1 MSNYNTYDF
10 NPDTPF
16 IPISGDCTCNCGD
29 VIVDVD
35 GIMEAIE
42 DAKNEVKEQIQE
54 QFKDTNKHIQEQFK
68 DTNKHICCSTEH
80 IIDKIPCM
88 CNVATKKDI
97 QNAVD
102 KVNQHTDSKFDEVDF
117 IKNFT
122 DLNNE
127 IKKLNKNGE

>member
-16 IPISGDCTCNCGD
+16 IPISGDCACNCGD

-42 DAKNEVKEQIQE
+42 DAKNEVKEQLQE
-54 QFKDTNKHIQEQFK
+54 QFKDTNKHI
-68 DTNKHICCSTEH
+68 HCSTEH

>member
-35 GIMEAIE
+35 GILEAIE
-42 DAKNEVKEQIQE
+42 DAKNEVKEQ
-54 QFKDTNKHIQEQFK
+54 IQEQFK

>member
-1 MSNYNTYDF
+1 MEMSNYNTYDF

-16 IPISGDCTCNCGD
+16 IPINGDCTCNCGD

-42 DAKNEVKEQIQE
+42 DAKNEVKEQLQE
-54 QFKDTNKHIQEQFK
+54 QFKDTNRHI
-68 DTNKHICCSTEH
+68 HCSTEH
-80 IIDKIPCM
+80 IIDMIPCM
-88 CNVATKKDI
+88 CNVATKQDI

-122 DLNNE
+122 DLNND

>member
-54 QFKDTNKHIQEQFK
+54 QFKDTNKHI
-68 DTNKHICCSTEH
+68 CCSTEH

-102 KVNQHTDSKFDEVDF
+102 KVNHHTDIKFDEVDF

>member
-1 MSNYNTYDF
+1 MILHMSNYNTYDF

-54 QFKDTNKHIQEQFK
+54 QFKDTNKHI
-68 DTNKHICCSTEH
+68 CCSTEH

-97 QNAVD
+97 QNAVE

>member
-42 DAKNEVKEQIQE
+42 DAKNEVKEQ
-54 QFKDTNKHIQEQFK
+54 IQEQFK

>member
-10 NPDTPF
+10 NADTTF
-16 IPISGDCTCNCGD
+16 IPISNDCTCNCGD

-42 DAKNEVKEQIQE
+42 SAKNEVKEQMQE
-54 QFKDTNKHIQEQFK
+54 QFNATNKHI
-68 DTNKHICCSTEH
+68 DCSTAH
-80 IIDKIPCM
+80 VLDKMPCM
-88 CNVATKKDI
+88 CNVATKGDI
-97 QNAVD
+97 QKAID
-102 KVNQHTDSKFDEVDF
+102 EVNQHTDSKFDEVDF

-127 IKKLNKNGE
+127 IKKLNKNEE

>member
-10 NPDTPF
+10 NTDTPF

-42 DAKNEVKEQIQE
+42 DAKNEVKEQL
-54 QFKDTNKHIQEQFK
+54 QEQFK

>member
-16 IPISGDCTCNCGD
+16 IPISGDCNCGD

-42 DAKNEVKEQIQE
+42 DAKNEVKEQIQDTKNEVKE
-54 QFKDTNKHIQEQFK
+54 QILEQFK
-68 DTNKHICCSTEH
+68 DTNKHICRSTEH

-97 QNAVD
+97 QNAFE
-102 KVNQHTDSKFDEVDF
+102 KVNQHTYSKFDEVDF

>member
-42 DAKNEVKEQIQE
+42 DAKNEVKEQL
-54 QFKDTNKHIQEQFK
+54 QEQFK

-102 KVNQHTDSKFDEVDF
+102 KVNQHTHSKFDEIDF
-117 IKNFT
+117 KSQFQN
-122 DLNNE
+122 LNNQ
-127 IKKLNKNGE
+127 LNNIQNGN

>member
-42 DAKNEVKEQIQE
+42 DAKNEVKEQL
-54 QFKDTNKHIQEQFK
+54 QEQFK

-102 KVNQHTDSKFDEVDF
+102 KVNHHTDIKFDEVDF

>member
-16 IPISGDCTCNCGD
+16 IPISGDCNCGD

-42 DAKNEVKEQIQE
+42 DAKNEVKEQIQDTKNEVKE
-54 QFKDTNKHIQEQFK
+54 QIQEQFK

-102 KVNQHTDSKFDEVDF
+102 TVNQHTDSKFDEVDF

>member
-1 MSNYNTYDF
+1 MEMSNYNTYDF

-42 DAKNEVKEQIQE
+42 DAKNEVKEQL
-54 QFKDTNKHIQEQFK
+54 QEQFK

-88 CNVATKKDI
+88 CNVATKTDI

>member
-42 DAKNEVKEQIQE
+42 DVKNEVKEQL
-54 QFKDTNKHIQEQFK
+54 QEQFK

>member
-42 DAKNEVKEQIQE
+42 DAKNEVKEQL
-54 QFKDTNKHIQEQFK
+54 QEQFK

-80 IIDKIPCM
+80 IIDKIHCM

>member
-42 DAKNEVKEQIQE
+42 DAKNEVKEQLQE
-54 QFKDTNKHIQEQFK
+54 QFKDTNK
-68 DTNKHICCSTEH
+68 NICC
-80 IIDKIPCM
+80 
-88 CNVATKKDI
+88 
-97 QNAVD
+97 
-102 KVNQHTDSKFDEVDF
+102 
-117 IKNFT
+117 
-122 DLNNE
+122 
-127 IKKLNKNGE
+127 

>member
-1 MSNYNTYDF
+1 MEMSNYNTYDF

-42 DAKNEVKEQIQE
+42 DAKNEVKEQLQE
-54 QFKDTNKHIQEQFK
+54 QFKDTNKHI
-68 DTNKHICCSTEH
+68 HCSTEH
-80 IIDKIPCM
+80 IIDMIPCM
-88 CNVATKKDI
+88 CNVATKQDI

>member
-42 DAKNEVKEQIQE
+42 DAKNEVKEQL
-54 QFKDTNKHIQEQFK
+54 QEQFK

>member
-10 NPDTPF
+10 NTDTTF
-16 IPISGDCTCNCGD
+16 IPISNDCTCNCGD

-42 DAKNEVKEQIQE
+42 SAKNEVKEQMQEQFKDTKEQLQE
-54 QFKDTNKHIQEQFK
+54 QFKDTNKHI
-68 DTNKHICCSTEH
+68 HCSTEH

>member
-54 QFKDTNKHIQEQFK
+54 QFKDTNKHI
-68 DTNKHICCSTEH
+68 CCSTEH
-80 IIDKIPCM
+80 IIDKMPCM
-88 CNVATKKDI
+88 CNVATKTDI

>member
-35 GIMEAIE
+35 GIMEAID
-42 DAKNEVKEQIQE
+42 DAKNEIKEQ
-54 QFKDTNKHIQEQFK
+54 IQEQFK

>member
-16 IPISGDCTCNCGD
+16 IPISGDCNCGD

-54 QFKDTNKHIQEQFK
+54 QFKDTNKHI
-68 DTNKHICCSTEH
+68 CCSTEH

-97 QNAVD
+97 QNAVE

>member
-42 DAKNEVKEQIQE
+42 DAKNEVKEQL
-54 QFKDTNKHIQEQFK
+54 QEQFK

-102 KVNQHTDSKFDEVDF
+102 KVNQHTDSKFDEVNF

>member
-42 DAKNEVKEQIQE
+42 DAKNEVKEQLQE
-54 QFKDTNKHIQEQFK
+54 QFKDTNRHI
-68 DTNKHICCSTEH
+68 HCSTEH
-80 IIDKIPCM
+80 IIDMIPCM
-88 CNVATKKDI
+88 CNVATKQDI

-102 KVNQHTDSKFDEVDF
+102 KVNHHTDSKFDEVDF

>member
-42 DAKNEVKEQIQE
+42 DAKNEVKEQLQE
-54 QFKDTNKHIQEQFK
+54 QFKDTS
-68 DTNKHICCSTEH
+68 KHICCSTEH

>member
-42 DAKNEVKEQIQE
+42 DAKNEVKEQL
-54 QFKDTNKHIQEQFK
+54 QEQFK

-102 KVNQHTDSKFDEVDF
+102 KVNQHTDSKFDEIDF
-117 IKNFT
+117 KSQFEN
-122 DLNNE
+122 LNNQ
-127 IKKLNKNGE
+127 LNNIQNGN

>member
-1 MSNYNTYDF
+1 MSNYNTDDF
-10 NPDTPF
+10 NTDTTF
-16 IPISGDCTCNCGD
+16 IPISNDCICNCGD

-42 DAKNEVKEQIQE
+42 DAKNEVKEQLQEQFKDTKEQLQE
-54 QFKDTNKHIQEQFK
+54 QFKDTNKHI
-68 DTNKHICCSTEH
+68 HCSTEH

>member
-42 DAKNEVKEQIQE
+42 DAKNEVKEQL
-54 QFKDTNKHIQEQFK
+54 QEQFK

-97 QNAVD
+97 QNAVE

>member
-42 DAKNEVKEQIQE
+42 DAKNEVKEQL
-54 QFKDTNKHIQEQFK
+54 QEQFK

-102 KVNQHTDSKFDEVDF
+102 KVNQHPDSKFDEVDF

>member
-42 DAKNEVKEQIQE
+42 DAKNEVKEQLQE
-54 QFKDTNKHIQEQFK
+54 QFKDTNKHI
-68 DTNKHICCSTEH
+68 HCSTEH
-80 IIDKIPCM
+80 IIDNIPCM
-88 CNVATKKDI
+88 CNVATKTDI

>member
-1 MSNYNTYDF
+1 MEMSNYNTYDF

-42 DAKNEVKEQIQE
+42 DAKNEVKEQL
-54 QFKDTNKHIQEQFK
+54 QEQFK

>member
-35 GIMEAIE
+35 GMMEAIE
-42 DAKNEVKEQIQE
+42 DAKNEVKEQL
-54 QFKDTNKHIQEQFK
+54 QEQFK

-88 CNVATKKDI
+88 FNVATKKDI

>member
-42 DAKNEVKEQIQE
+42 DAKNEVKEQL
-54 QFKDTNKHIQEQFK
+54 QEQFK

-80 IIDKIPCM
+80 SIDKIPCM

-97 QNAVD
+97 QNAVE

>member
-1 MSNYNTYDF
+1 MEMSNYNTYDF

-42 DAKNEVKEQIQE
+42 DAKNEVKEQLQE
-54 QFKDTNKHIQEQFK
+54 QFKDTNRHI
-68 DTNKHICCSTEH
+68 HCSTEH
-80 IIDKIPCM
+80 IIDMIPCM
-88 CNVATKKDI
+88 CNVATKQDI

>member
-1 MSNYNTYDF
+1 MNNYNTYDF

-42 DAKNEVKEQIQE
+42 DAKNEVKEQ
-54 QFKDTNKHIQEQFK
+54 IQEQFK

>member
-16 IPISGDCTCNCGD
+16 IPISGDCNCGD

-42 DAKNEVKEQIQE
+42 DAKNEIKEHIQDTKNEVKEQ
-54 QFKDTNKHIQEQFK
+54 IQEQFK

-97 QNAVD
+97 QNAVE

>member
-1 MSNYNTYDF
+1 MT
-10 NPDTPF
+10 
-16 IPISGDCTCNCGD
+16 
-29 VIVDVD
+29 
-35 GIMEAIE
+35 
-42 DAKNEVKEQIQE
+42 
-54 QFKDTNKHIQEQFK
+54 H
-68 DTNKHICCSTEH
+68 EH

-97 QNAVD
+97 QNAVE

>member
-1 MSNYNTYDF
+1 MEMSNYNTYDF

-42 DAKNEVKEQIQE
+42 DAKNEVKEQLQE
-54 QFKDTNKHIQEQFK
+54 QFKDTNRHI
-68 DTNKHICCSTEH
+68 HCSTEH
-80 IIDKIPCM
+80 IIDMIPCM